1 MKMKKQSPRP
11 VKIKLKKEIDKKLM
25 LNDNCY
31 LLFSGKKIGYLFW
44 NLILL

>member
-1 MKMKKQSPRP
+1 
-11 VKIKLKKEIDKKLM
+11 M